1 LHKPWK
7 TRLFVIAF
15 KASAKFLLRAVGPG
29 NCDAPFACASPHHR
43 HPEEYLN
50 QVFLF
55 IGEGECPSVMTLK
68 GIRGPAEEW
77 VRLKYH

>member
-1 LHKPWK
+1 MENP
-7 TRLFVIAF
+7 AF
-15 KASAKFLLRAVGPG
+15 CHCFQGLCQIFLRAVGPG

-55 IGEGECPSVMTLK
+55 IGKGECPSVTTLK
-68 GIRGPAEEW
+68 GIRALAEE
-77 VRLKYH
+77 